1 METAKY
7 ANHANK
13 TFFSPILLSCVSRL
27 KCLFSIELIGQSF
40 VETLMLAEK
49 TMPAAAEKHHITF
62 FRQSGWMM
70 IAATASGAL
79 MYAVHPIVSRN
90 VPPGEYGVFTTLLQ
104 VVSLMGIP
112 AVGLTPVIA
121 QQAAAAITDQQQRVV
136 AGEFR
141 AVWRA
146 IFFIWLAMIFVVAIF
161 LKQALAGLKIENPAA
176 LGVTAVIGLAA
187 MWMPLVMGILQ
198 GRQNFF
204 WLGWTSIL
212 NGIGRF
218 GLICIIVLLLH
229 GWATGA
235 MSAVFLGMMALIVV
249 GSWQV
254 RDVWKIKTAP
264 VEWRN
269 WLKRVVPLT
278 FGLGAATFMLS
289 ADMIFT
295 QNFFPREQTGFYAAA
310 GMIGRALVF
319 FTQPL
324 TLVMFPKLARSAA
337 TGEKSNALGLALGAT
352 VLTGGAA
359 AIGCT
364 LFPSLPLQLAMY
376 GKNYIEIASPL
387 VPWFAWCM
395 LPLTLSMV
403 LVNSLMARSRF
414 AAVPWLVLVAI
425 GYGVA
430 LLMVGRHAGNLAD
443 TQTGLRMMIQTL
455 GVFNLLLL
463 GVCAW
468 FTWGVK
474 GKV

>member
-1 METAKY
+1 M
-7 ANHANK
+7 
-13 TFFSPILLSCVSRL
+13 V
-27 KCLFSIELIGQSF
+27 
-40 VETLMLAEK
+40 AEK
-49 TMPAAAEKHHITF
+49 IPTTPANAEKHHITF

-70 IAATASGAL
+70 IAATASGLL
-79 MYAVHPIVSRN
+79 MYAVHSVVSREI
-90 VPPGEYGVFTTLLQ
+90 PKGEYGVFTTLLQ
-104 VVSLMGIP
+104 VIALMGIP
-112 AVGLTPVIA
+112 AVGLQPIIA
-121 QQAAAAITDQQQRVV
+121 QRQAAAITEHQQRIV
-136 AGEFR
+136 ASEFR

-146 IFFIWLAMIFVVAIF
+146 IFFIWLGMALVAGIFW
-161 LKQALAGLKIENPAA
+161 QQTLAGLKIENSAA
-176 LGVTAVIGLAA
+176 LAVAVLIGLAA
-187 MWMPLVMGILQ
+187 MWVPLVNGILQ
-198 GRQNFF
+198 GRQDFF
-204 WLGWTSIL
+204 WLGWTNIL
-212 NGIGRF
+212 NGVGRF
-218 GLICIIVLLLH
+218 GLVCLIVLIFH
-229 GWATGA
+229 GWAAG
-235 MSAVFLGMMALIVV
+235 SLNAVFLGMLAVIVI
-249 GSWQV
+249 GGWQI
-254 RDVWKIKTAP
+254 RDVWKVETTR
-264 VEWRN
+264 VEWKN
-269 WLKRVVPLT
+269 WLRRIVPLT
-278 FGLGAATFMLS
+278 LGLGAAAFMLS

-310 GMIGRALVF
+310 GTIGRALVF

-352 VLTGGAA
+352 LLAGGAA
-359 AIGCT
+359 AIACT
-364 LFPSLPLQLAMY
+364 LFPWLPLLIVN
-376 GKNYIEIASPL
+376 GKSFLVAAPL
-387 VPWFAWCM
+387 VTWFAWCM

-474 GKV
+474 GKVKLEVRS